1 MKRQQ
6 TMLKKQSESIE
17 TEENEQ
23 DLYETEVLERAIVK
37 IGYLLAL
44 GFGEAGASIIG
55 QNMTQGGD
63 LDPMMPGQRTYAI
76 FGFCILDHFVECT
89 EVLQADI
96 MTYVNTVAEITHSMV
111 DRYGGS
117 ANKNIGEAF
126 LLVWKF

>member
-1 MKRQQ
+1 MKD
-6 TMLKKQSESIE
+6 IE
-17 TEENEQ
+17 DELEEEKEE
-23 DLYETEVLERAIVK
+23 DMYETEVLERAIVK

-63 LDPMMPGQRTYAI
+63 LDPMMAGQRTYAI
-76 FGFCILDHFVECT
+76 FGFCIIDHFVECT
-89 EVLQADI
+89 EVLQTDI
-96 MTYVNTVAEITHSMV
+96 MTYVNKIAEITHSMV

-126 LLVWKF
+126 LLVWKFNDPK